1 MTDSEMNFLFKEL
14 LNGKKKSQK
23 YDFDDQYSIKI
34 QKEIT
39 GLR

>member
-1 MTDSEMNFLFKEL
+1 MTESEMNFMFKEL
-14 LNGKKKSQK
+14 LNNNKKSKK

-34 QKEIT
+34 QKEIA